1 MPTIYVAASKTL
13 QEWGSD
19 IGISKHIYKVGLT
32 DDAKAD
38 MAKAMN
44 EGSALGQ
51 TDWKIIAKRD
61 VPEGP
66 EVNNEDDI
74 LARLAL
80 RLKMIDPTYYP
91 KLKGTRSVF
100 KVNPFDVESHLVIK
114 QAMAGEQPK
123 VTKLK
128 PADIGNYLIE
138 NALK

>member
-1 MPTIYVAASKTL
+1 MPLIYVAVSKAL
-13 QEWGSD
+13 QAWGSD
-19 IGISKHIYKVGLT
+19 IGISKHIYKVGLA

-38 MAKAMN
+38 MAKVMN
-44 EGSALGQ
+44 DAGALGQ

-61 VPEGP
+61 VTELSD
-66 EVNNEDDI
+66 EDEM

-100 KVNPFDVESHLVIK
+100 KVNPLDVDTHMIMK
-114 QAMAGEQPK
+114 QTMAGEQPK
-123 VTKLK
+123 VVKQK
-128 PADIGNYLIE
+128 PADIGNYLIA

>member
-13 QEWGSD
+13 QAWGSD

-32 DDAKAD
+32 EDAKAD

-44 EGSALGQ
+44 EATALGQ
-51 TDWKIIAKRD
+51 NDWKIIAKRD
-61 VPEGP
+61 VPELSG
-66 EVNNEDDI
+66 EDEM

-100 KVNPFDVESHLVIK
+100 KVNPFDVESYMVIK
-114 QAMAGEQPK
+114 QTMAGEQPK

-138 NALK
+138 NALR